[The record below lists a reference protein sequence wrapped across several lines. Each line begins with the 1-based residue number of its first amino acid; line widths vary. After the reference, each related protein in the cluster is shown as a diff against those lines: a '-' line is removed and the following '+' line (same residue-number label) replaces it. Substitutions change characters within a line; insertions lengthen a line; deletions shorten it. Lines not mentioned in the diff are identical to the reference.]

1 MLTWRASLWY
11 VQSFWSKYRRSL
23 LIGVGLGIAIV
34 WLFPRLIVML
44 PQPKRTEYIGRV
56 GLFSWADLPMDIQQK
71 MSSGLTSVNQA
82 GEPVPVLA
90 ERWTVEDE
98 GRVFRFL
105 LKENLRW
112 QDGKDLVPEDIE
124 YTFSDVQT
132 VWTENEVVFRLE
144 DAYSPFPVVV
154 SQPIYR
160 QVEERRWG
168 FVRATRLIGLGEYR
182 ILGVTYNG
190 PYVRE
195 LTIENDRE
203 RLVYR
208 FFPSEPE
215 ALTSYRLGR
224 VDTVEQLTVRPV
236 DDLQRTWLQ
245 GMSEDINPQQ
255 FVAVFFNTTNP
266 NLSRE
271 VRQALNYAT
280 KKPDIDD
287 IRLRALSP
295 ISPTSWAYNA
305 TTEVNDFLYNEQR
318 ALDLWER
325 VNPASPL
332 TINLTTTQPLLEEAQ
347 NIANDWQAFGELAQQ
362 RCSAGE
368 LGDSDDGACDRFGI
382 VVNVRVARDMTDF
395 DAFLLTRETPP
406 DPDQYP
412 WWHSDQAGNLS
423 QYQNP
428 RVDKLLEDAR
438 KETDQQ
444 RRKLMY
450 LEFQRYL
457 VEDVP
462 AIFLYHPLEYQL
474 DRGNYL

>member
-11 VQSFWSKYRRSL
+11 IQSFWSKYRRSL

-56 GLFSWADLPMDIQQK
+56 GLFSWSDVPIDIQQK
-71 MSSGLTSVNQA
+71 MSAGLTSVNQA

-90 ERWTVEDE
+90 DRWTVEDE

-105 LKENLRW
+105 LKENLKW
-112 QDGKDLVPEDIE
+112 QDGKELVPEDIK

-144 DAYSPFPVVV
+144 DAYAPFPVVV
-154 SQPIYR
+154 SQPLYR

-168 FVRATRLIGLGEYR
+168 FVRATRLVGLGEYR

-190 PYVRE
+190 PYVKE
-195 LTIENDRE
+195 LTIENDHE

-208 FFPSEPE
+208 FFPSEQD
-215 ALTSYRLGR
+215 ALTGYRLGR
-224 VDTVEQLTVRPV
+224 VDTVEQLTVRPQ
-236 DDLQRTWLQ
+236 DDLVRTWLQ

-280 KKPDIDD
+280 KKPDVNDAK
-287 IRLRALSP
+287 LRALGP
-295 ISPTSWAYNA
+295 IAPTSWAYNA
-305 TTEVNDFLYNEQR
+305 TTEVNDFLYNPDR
-318 ALDLWER
+318 ALEIYGR
-325 VNPASPL
+325 VNPPSPL
-332 TINLTTTQPLLEEAQ
+332 SINLTTTQPLLEEAQ
-347 NIANDWQAFGELAQQ
+347 NIANDWQAFGELAKQ
-362 RCSAGE
+362 RCDEGK
-368 LGDSDDGACDRFGI
+368 LGDKKDGECSRFTI
-382 VVNVRVARDMTDF
+382 VVNVRVARDMSDF
-395 DAFLLTRETPP
+395 DAFLLARETPA

-462 AIFLYHPLEYQL
+462 AIFLYHPLEFQL
-474 DRGNYL
+474 DRRNFL